1 MKIGLFFG
9 SFNPVHTGHLII
21 ANYVLQYTDLQ
32 KVWLVLTPQNPF
44 KKKESLARDYER
56 LHLLNLATDDSP
68 NLIPSSIEF
77 GLKRPSYTIDTLT
90 FLTEKYPDHNFSV
103 IMGGDNLY
111 SLPKWKNG
119 DIIIKNYPIYVYKR
133 STYELGELE
142 NHENVRIVDAPLL
155 SISAT
160 MVRKMI
166 SEGKSVQYIVPDAVF
181 RYLEGSNIYKI

>member
-1 MKIGLFFG
+1 
-9 SFNPVHTGHLII
+9 
-21 ANYVLQYTDLQ
+21 
-32 KVWLVLTPQNPF
+32 
-44 KKKESLARDYER
+44 
-56 LHLLNLATDDSP
+56 
-68 NLIPSSIEF
+68 
-77 GLKRPSYTIDTLT
+77 
-90 FLTEKYPDHNFSV
+90 
-103 IMGGDNLY
+103 MGGDNLY

-133 STYELGELE
+133 PTYELGELE

-166 SEGKSVQYIVPDAVF
+166 FEGKSVQYIVPDAVF